1 VTLLALG
8 IGVTTAFG
16 SLAVGVLLTPPPY
29 ADPSRLVLVTPA
41 RGDGQPFRGPCTARQ
56 CGEWSKARAFADAAA
71 YFWVFDYLVLGD
83 GSASLEG
90 MAVSSDYFKVIGVR
104 PMLGRAFTS
113 AETSAQSHPV
123 VILGHDLWKSRFHS
137 DPRIVGRTITL
148 SRHRALTVI
157 GVMPPGLRFLPA
169 PLSEDAPNY
178 DVNAMV
184 DFWVPQALDRFP
196 PDIPIFNLI
205 ARLGDGVTIDR
216 ARAEIT
222 AIAANQALA
231 GPALANMTATAE
243 PVQDALNRAPATLI
257 LPLFGA
263 ALCVLVIACANA
275 AALQLARGLRR
286 CPEMAIHA
294 ALGASRFRLAG
305 QALVEHAVVGVLG
318 GALGAALAYVTLST
332 LVAST
337 LTGSMQSASTS
348 AASALAAG
356 GSLASIPRL
365 DAVVLDLRLLA
376 FGVAAGVLTALVSGL
391 PELMR
396 LLGRSAGDVSRF
408 DRGQHS
414 RVTSGGWRTLQT
426 LTAAQIALTLALLA
440 AAGLLLR
447 SMWNA
452 AHVTAGYQTRQ
463 ILTMMVTDVGQDW
476 QAFHARALERVN
488 QLPGV
493 AGAAFAW
500 GLPLTNTGA
509 STRVR
514 ALSASSTGI
523 TSGTTSANG
532 TTGPS
537 GTSDARG
544 AGLTVPV
551 RAVTSSFFDL
561 LDMRLIEGRAFHDTD
576 GPDSR
581 PVAIVNAT
589 LAARLFPGM
598 NPIGRRI
605 DVPGWEGQQREIVG
619 VMTDVRAR
627 ALTQPAEP
635 ELYLPLRQAT
645 AFSKH
650 LVVRTHGDPLTLAP
664 AVQSALRALDPAVAI
679 ESVKTFTQIESESMA
694 SHRLAA
700 TVTAAF
706 GVIASVLAS
715 LGIYG
720 TLAWSMARRR
730 RELAIRVALGADRK
744 RVLRVVMMDAA
755 RPLIAGGAI
764 GLGAAVLLSRALSAW
779 LFGIT
784 PHDPLM
790 LSAACALLLV
800 IALIATWLPARDAL
814 HTDPNAILRS
824 E

>member
-1 VTLLALG
+1 MVKHAIRSLRRWPSFTLLSVTLLALG
-8 IGVTTAFG
+8 IGMTTAFG
-16 SLAVGVLLTPPPY
+16 SLAAGVLLTPPPY
-29 ADPSRLVLVTPA
+29 ADPPRLVLVTPA
-41 RGDGQPFRGPCTARQ
+41 RIDGQPFRGPCTARQ
-56 CGEWSKARAFADAAA
+56 CGEWSKARAFAGAAS

-90 MAVSSDYFKVIGVR
+90 MAVSSDYFRVIGVR
-104 PMLGRAFTS
+104 PILGRAFTP
-113 AETSAQSHPV
+113 AESSAQSHPV
-123 VILGHDLWKSRFHS
+123 VILGHDLWKSRFQG
-137 DPRIVGRTITL
+137 DPRILGRTITL

-184 DFWVPQALDRFP
+184 DFWVPQAMDRFP

-205 ARLGDGVTIDR
+205 ARLGDGVTVAG
-216 ARAEIT
+216 ARAEIA
-222 AIAANQALA
+222 AIAANQANQA
-231 GPALANMTATAE
+231 REKSSRAAARPTMTAMVE
-243 PVQDALNRAPATLI
+243 PVRDALNRTPAPLI

-263 ALCVLVIACANA
+263 ALCVLIIACANA

-286 CPEMAIHA
+286 QHEMAIHA

-305 QALVEHAVVGVLG
+305 QALFEHAIVGVLG
-318 GALGAALAYVTLST
+318 GALGAVLAYVTLAAFI
-332 LVAST
+332 ASV
-337 LTGSMQSASTS
+337 SMV
-348 AASALAAG
+348 
-356 GSLASIPRL
+356 SIPRL
-365 DAVVLDLRLLA
+365 DAVARLLDLRLLA
-376 FGVAAGVLTALVSGL
+376 FGIAAGVLTGILAGL
-391 PELMR
+391 PALLR
-396 LLGRSAGDVSRF
+396 LVGRRDAASF
-408 DRGQHS
+408 DRGQQAHLT
-414 RVTSGGWRTLQT
+414 RGGWRTLQT

-440 AAGLLLR
+440 AAGLMLR
-447 SMWNA
+447 SLWNA

-476 QAFHARALERVN
+476 QAFHTRALERVG

-509 STRVR
+509 STQVRVLP
-514 ALSASSTGI
+514 AAPGATAAPGVAGG
-523 TSGTTSANG
+523 GTRDNEA
-532 TTGPS
+532 
-537 GTSDARG
+537 A
-544 AGLTVPV
+544 LTVPV
-551 RAVTSSFFDL
+551 RAVTASFFDL
-561 LDMRLIEGRAFHDTD
+561 LDMKVSDGRPFHETD

-589 LAARLFPGM
+589 LAARLFAGV
-598 NPIGRRI
+598 NPIGRQI
-605 DVPGWEGQQREIVG
+605 DVPGWEGRQREIIG
-619 VMTDVRAR
+619 VMPDIRAR

-650 LVVRTHGDPLTLAP
+650 LVVRTHGDPLTMAP
-664 AVQSALRALDPAVAI
+664 AVQAALRALDPAVSI

-706 GVIASVLAS
+706 GVTGSVLAAF
-715 LGIYG
+715 GIYG
-720 TLAWSMARRR
+720 ALAWSMARRR
-730 RELAIRVALGADRK
+730 RELAIRVALGADRT

-755 RPLIAGGAI
+755 RPMIAGGVM
-764 GLGAAVLLSRALSAW
+764 GVGAAVLLSRVLSVW

-784 PHDPLM
+784 PHDPIM
-790 LSAACALLLV
+790 LIAASALLLV
-800 IALIATWLPARDAL
+800 IAALATWLPAREAL
-814 HTDPNAILRS
+814 STYPNAVLRS